1 MAQTGYNTIQLY
13 YSTTASAVPSASN
26 LADGELAINIT
37 DGKLFYK
44 DNLGVVQSFTAGG
57 GGGGVTSFSAGTT
70 GFTPSTATTGA
81 ITLAGTLAVAN
92 GGTGVTTSTGTGSVV
107 LSSSPTLVTPAL
119 GTPSSATLTN
129 ATGLPLSTG
138 VTGTLGV
145 ANGGTGQTSYTDGE
159 LLIGNSTGN
168 TLTKAT
174 LTAGSGISITN
185 GSGSITIAS
194 TGSMVYPSAG
204 IAVSTGS
211 AWDTSLTAPTGAI
224 VGTTDTQTLT
234 NKTLTDPIIT
244 GTITEDV
251 FTITDAAGFAIDPT
265 NGSIQLITLGASRT
279 PTQANWGA
287 GESITLMV
295 NDGTAYTITW
305 TTIGVVWVGGVAP
318 TLATTGYTVIQLWK
332 VGTTVYGATVGAVA

>member
-13 YSTTASAVPSASN
+13 YSTTPSAVPSASN
-26 LADGELAINIT
+26 LANGELALNIT

-57 GGGGVTSFSAGTT
+57 GGVTSFSAGTT
-70 GFTPSTATTGA
+70 GFTPSTGTTGA
-81 ITLAGTLAVAN
+81 VTLAGTLN
-92 GGTGVTTSTGTGSVV
+92 
-107 LSSSPTLVTPAL
+107 
-119 GTPSSATLTN
+119 
-129 ATGLPLSTG
+129 
-138 VTGTLGV
+138 V
-145 ANGGTGQTSYTDGE
+145 ANGGTGQTSYTDGQ
-159 LLIGNSTGN
+159 LLIGNTTGN

-174 LTAGSGISITN
+174 LTQGTGITITN
-185 GSGSITIAS
+185 GSGSITVTNAS
-194 TGSMVYPSAG
+194 PMTYPGAG

-211 AWDTSLTAPTGAI
+211 AWGTSLTAPTGTI

-234 NKTLTDPIIT
+234 NKTLTDPTIT
-244 GTITEDV
+244 GTILEDV

-295 NDGTAYTITW
+295 DDGSAYTITW